1 LPRPVPA
8 NKMGHG
14 GDPAAGGGL
23 QRPIRVST
31 PVEIIAH
38 RGANREA
45 PENTLPAFQR
55 ALEIGVQ
62 GIELDIHLTRDG
74 MPVVHHDPY
83 LPETTR
89 DGRRIPIAALEMAEV
104 RDWSP
109 APTLDE
115 VLYLVDGRCRLYV
128 EIKAAAA
135 VEPVVERLKNRRS
148 WCAVHS
154 FDHRVSAKANS
165 LDPGLATGILLVSYL
180 VDIAGAMRAAK
191 ARDVWQQADFVDRE
205 LVGRVHGQGGRV
217 IAWTVNEVA
226 RGRDLV
232 DTGVDAIC
240 TDTPREI
247 LTALAPSP
255 S

>member
-1 LPRPVPA
+1 MR
-8 NKMGHG
+8 
-14 GDPAAGGGL
+14 
-23 QRPIRVST
+23 T

-62 GIELDIHLTRDG
+62 GIELDVQLTRDG
-74 MPVVHHDPY
+74 MPVVHHDPH
-83 LPETTR
+83 LPGKMR
-89 DGRRIPIAALEMAEV
+89 DGSRMAIAAVEMSEL
-104 RDWSP
+104 RNWSP

-135 VEPVVERLKNRRS
+135 VEPVVGRLKNRRS
-148 WCAVHS
+148 WCALHS
-154 FDHRVSAKANS
+154 FDHRVAERARS
-165 LDPGLATGILLVSYL
+165 LDAELATGILLVSYL

-191 ARDVWQQADFVDRE
+191 ARDVWQQADFIDRE
-205 LVGRVHGQGGRV
+205 LVDHVHGQGGRV
-217 IAWTVNEVA
+217 IAWTVNDA
-226 RGRDLV
+226 SQGLALV
-232 DTGVDAIC
+232 ETGVDGIC
-240 TDTPREI
+240 SDTPRELLAA
-247 LTALAPSP
+247 LTPSP